1 MWPWFNSQTWHHVG
15 WVCCCCFFFGGGG
28 GGGKEGLLYSGF
40 SLSSKTNIPNLRVT
54 GLSVLTDLC
63 YVSPSLNKVDI
74 FHFQLVAFSC
84 CFPVLKHKHK
94 RYQHY

>member
-1 MWPWFNSQTWHHVG
+1 MWVG
-15 WVCCCCFFFGGGG
+15 FVVVAFFLGGG